1 MKSAVSKDSERVAE
15 SASAKNERKRVAEQS
30 EERAKR
36 VIEDEVRKTSQRR
49 VYLYFTEFFGNP
61 SSLHSFG
68 SVAKDGVEDARMII
82 AKSINAK
89 HGEIIFTSGGTESDN
104 LAIRGVCSLKDS
116 GHLITTRVE
125 HPAVLRTFESLEK
138 QGFKVTYLP
147 VDSDGLI
154 SADSVA
160 KAITSDTIIVSVMHA
175 NNEIGTIMPIKEIS
189 AVCRKKGV
197 LFHTVQSFTK
207 VPINAPDFDLISF
220 SSHKIHGPKGVGALY
235 VRSGVKLVPEST
247 GGSHEFGVRAG
258 TENVPGIVGFARAVE
273 LSTNDEITK
282 ISKLRDF
289 IIDELLTI
297 SGTRLNGSRV
307 KRLCNN
313 VNVTFDD
320 VEGES
325 VLLMLDSKGI
335 AVSTGSACSSHSLK
349 PSHVLTAI
357 GLRPEKSHGSIRI
370 TLSRDNTK
378 DDAKYLIDSLKEIV
392 IKLREMNP
400 LR

>member
-1 MKSAVSKDSERVAE
+1 
-15 SASAKNERKRVAEQS
+15 
-30 EERAKR
+30 
-36 VIEDEVRKTSQRR
+36 
-49 VYLYFTEFFGNP
+49 
-61 SSLHSFG
+61 
-68 SVAKDGVEDARMII
+68 MII

-220 SSHKIHGPKGVGALY
+220 SSHKIHGPKCVGALY

-282 ISKLRDF
+282 ISKIRDY
-289 IIDELLTI
+289 IIDELLKI
-297 SGTRLNGSRV
+297 DGTRLNGSRV

>member
-1 MKSAVSKDSERVAE
+1 
-15 SASAKNERKRVAEQS
+15 
-30 EERAKR
+30 
-36 VIEDEVRKTSQRR
+36 
-49 VYLYFTEFFGNP
+49 
-61 SSLHSFG
+61 
-68 SVAKDGVEDARMII
+68 
-82 AKSINAK
+82 
-89 HGEIIFTSGGTESDN
+89 
-104 LAIRGVCSLKDS
+104 
-116 GHLITTRVE
+116 
-125 HPAVLRTFESLEK
+125 
-138 QGFKVTYLP
+138 
-147 VDSDGLI
+147 
-154 SADSVA
+154 
-160 KAITSDTIIVSVMHA
+160 
-175 NNEIGTIMPIKEIS
+175 
-189 AVCRKKGV
+189 
-197 LFHTVQSFTK
+197 VQSFTK

-282 ISKLRDF
+282 ISKIRDY
-289 IIDELLTI
+289 IIDELLKI
-297 SGTRLNGSRV
+297 DGTRLNGSRV